1 VGFDMR
7 PETRDLTERILYLRS
22 IPVGGALSPR
32 VLQAIASTLRERT
45 FPKGTHL
52 MRENEP
58 IVALHLLTGGSVSLA
73 RGGRALGTLR
83 PPQSLGFLGIM
94 AQSDGA
100 YDAICDEDT
109 RTFEVAADA
118 LSDLL
123 EDQFEFFYATLR
135 YMADRLYYDMQELPA
150 AALGSEPELDP
161 KMPERPL
168 DLVERIWVMRGY
180 AGFEKANLNALASL
194 CQQCEEVRFE
204 PGTRLWSAG
213 DPAPDVFLLVR
224 GTIGCLTAGGTQFR
238 YGPSTAVG
246 GVDTV
251 ADKPRWYSATTETRV
266 LGLRAAS
273 DRFVDLLENDFSLAS
288 NFLAALAGALVKV
301 LARKAELGH
310 EPLAQRRNVS
320 QLGAVP
326 VGA

>member
-1 VGFDMR
+1 MR
-7 PETRDLTERILYLRS
+7 PEARDLTERILYLRS
-22 IPVGGALSPR
+22 IPVGGALSSR
-32 VLQAIASTLRERT
+32 VLRAIASTLRERT

-58 IVALHLLTGGSVSLA
+58 ILALHLLTRGSVSLA
-73 RGGRALGTLR
+73 RRGLPLGTLR

-94 AQSDGA
+94 AQSDGT
-100 YDAICDEDT
+100 YDAVCDEET

-135 YMADRLYYDMQELPA
+135 YMADRLYYDIQELPA
-150 AALGSEPELDP
+150 EALGTEVELDP
-161 KMPERPL
+161 KLPERPL

-180 AGFEKANLNALASL
+180 DGFKKTNLNALASL
-194 CQQCEEVRFE
+194 CQQYEEVRFE
-204 PGTRLWSAG
+204 PGTPLWSAG
-213 DPAPDVFLLVR
+213 DPAHDVFLLVR
-224 GTIGCLTAGGTQFR
+224 GTIGCVSASGTRFR
-238 YGPSTAVG
+238 YGPKTAVG
-246 GVDTV
+246 GVDAV
-251 ADKPRWYSATTETRV
+251 ADKPRWYSATAETKV
-266 LGLRAAS
+266 LGLRGMS

-288 NFLAALAGALVKV
+288 NFLAALASALVSL